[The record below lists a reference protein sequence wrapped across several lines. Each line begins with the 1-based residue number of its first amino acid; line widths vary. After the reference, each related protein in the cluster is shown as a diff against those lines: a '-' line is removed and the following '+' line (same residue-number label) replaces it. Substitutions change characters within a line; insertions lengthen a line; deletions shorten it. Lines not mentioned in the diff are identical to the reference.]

1 MNRVNLLP
9 WRQQRQMRC
18 IRLWS
23 ILLAGWLLVVLAATL
38 WLRAYHLIGIRA
50 LQQDIAGMSAV
61 ERVLEAR
68 QKQDLPM
75 PQVSVQ
81 PSVNLPWPPVLL
93 SLAQEIPPQAWLTQL
108 RYQPPSLTLTGY
120 AVSLPAL
127 SAMEEALKKVKGMS
141 PGPLVSCN
149 RITRGGGCSLSGWS
163 ARVARAHLL

>member
-93 SLAQEIPPQAWLTQL
+93 SLAQEIRPQAWLTQL

-141 PGPLVSCN
+141 PGAAGELQQDNQGRWMFTFRLVSQ
-149 RITRGGGCSLSGWS
+149 G
-163 ARVARAHLL
+163 